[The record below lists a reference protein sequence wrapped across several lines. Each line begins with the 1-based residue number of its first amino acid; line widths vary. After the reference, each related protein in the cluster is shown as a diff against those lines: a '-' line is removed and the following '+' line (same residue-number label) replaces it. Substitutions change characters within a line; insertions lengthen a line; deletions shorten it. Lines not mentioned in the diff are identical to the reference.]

1 MQQYSNPTIKTYIKP
16 VDQTSIAISDH
27 AKTRMKQRGIKL
39 AWVTLLLEYGYY
51 AYQNSKNTYSIYL
64 NKTGIKQIK
73 KHFGD
78 IVDLSKLR
86 SIYLVLSDDSVLV
99 TCAYR

>member
-1 MQQYSNPTIKTYIKP
+1 MQQLSTITLKTHLKPEEQSN
-16 VDQTSIAISDH
+16 IAITDH
-27 AKTRMKQRGIKL
+27 AIARMKQRGIKP
-39 AWVTLLLEYGYY
+39 AWISLLLEYGCYV
-51 AYQNSKNTYSIYL
+51 YQSSKKTYSISL

-78 IVDLSKLR
+78 LVDLSKLR
-86 SIYLVLSDDSVLV
+86 RIYLILSDDSVLV